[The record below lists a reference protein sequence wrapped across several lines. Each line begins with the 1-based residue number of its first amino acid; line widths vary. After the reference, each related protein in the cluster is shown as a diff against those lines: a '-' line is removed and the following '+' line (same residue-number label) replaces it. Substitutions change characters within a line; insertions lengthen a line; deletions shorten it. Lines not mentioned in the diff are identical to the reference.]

1 MLLSTIL
8 KGVFFMDDKMIKQG
22 HKITL
27 NNRNT
32 GFITGVRD
40 VLSFDADEII
50 LETELGMLTIKGL
63 DLHVNKLSLEK
74 GEVDIDGEIENI
86 AYSDNSGY
94 GKAGGSL
101 LGRLFR

>member
-1 MLLSTIL
+1 
-8 KGVFFMDDKMIKQG
+8 MDEKLVKQG

-27 NNRNT
+27 NNRHT
-32 GFITGVRD
+32 GMITGVLD

-50 LETELGMLTIKGL
+50 LETEMGMLTIKGL
-63 DLHVNKLSLEK
+63 DLHVNRLSVEK
-74 GEVDIDGEIENI
+74 GEVDIDGEIESIN
-86 AYSDNSGY
+86 YSDQNAY

>member
-1 MLLSTIL
+1 ME
-8 KGVFFMDDKMIKQG
+8 DKLIKQG

-32 GFITGVRD
+32 GIITGVID

-63 DLHVNKLSLEK
+63 DLHVNRLSLDK
-74 GEVDIDGEIENI
+74 GEVDIDGEIESVM
-86 AYSDNSGY
+86 YSNQNAY
-94 GKAGGSL
+94 GKSGGSL
-101 LGRLFR
+101 LGKLFR